1 VAQGYATGG
10 PVQAVAITHYTWTVG
25 VSGIM
30 NMTYAYAGANMFVEF
45 MNEMKNPKDFWKSQ
59 LSAQLIIM
67 FCYILYGAL
76 LYHYQGEKNTV
87 IIVYLIRLLTL
98 FTSIL
103 LADLH

>member
-1 VAQGYATGG
+1 VSQGYASGG
-10 PVQAVAITHYTWTVG
+10 PVSAVAITHYTWTVG

-59 LSAQLIIM
+59 LCAQITIM

-76 LYHYQGEKNTV
+76 LYHYQGKKNTV
-87 IIVYLIRLLTL
+87 ISVSFIRMLTL
-98 FTSIL
+98 FTSGF
-103 LADLH
+103 LAGLH